1 MAIESFVYENGLR
14 VLHEKSPSH
23 LPLCTI
29 HVFCT
34 VGSAHET
41 HAKVKGISHYLEHIL
56 IQLSNINHRAF
67 EIFDKMGS
75 NINAVT
81 TKRYTCFYITVPE
94 KFSTTCIEIFSNM
107 LNDTKFNNSST
118 VIRKEKK
125 VIQDENERINRH
137 FSTQAFEFFES
148 TLYKG
153 CCFRDPV
160 DHNDFQ
166 DNRPDF
172 TETELYDWYR
182 QYYKPGN
189 IIISIVSR
197 NSIDYWRNII
207 QNTKFIDKP
216 ILSNPTGSTTTT
228 LLTKPERTFY
238 DFSLDCRV
246 KLNEMMLHTELIVG
260 FRTVEYYSTDQY
272 AFDLLNHILNGMSGR
287 LFRLLRQKHNLVY
300 SCNSVVEHS
309 EFIGYFTVQTECS
322 NEHVF
327 HQNKGILYY
336 IVKLYQ
342 DLVEN
347 GVSQKE
353 LTIAKESLK
362 SSLLLEQESIST
374 IGKYNGEQYLISST
388 KGKSVVPFLEQYNT
402 HYKPIQLRQINH
414 VIRNYFRLNRM
425 IITISSSNLFHSTYV
440 ESMVKKWFI
449 PNSRKHHHT
458 RRKRPRSR
466 RKQNL

>member
-1 MAIESFVYENGLR
+1 MAIESFVYKNGLR

-56 IQLSNINHRAF
+56 IQLSNINYRAF

-94 KFSTTCIEIFSNM
+94 KFSTTCVEIFSNM
-107 LNDTKFNNSST
+107 LNDTKFNKSST

-172 TETELYDWYR
+172 TETELYEWYH
-182 QYYKPGN
+182 QYYN
-189 IIISIVSR
+189 
-197 NSIDYWRNII
+197 
-207 QNTKFIDKP
+207 
-216 ILSNPTGSTTTT
+216 
-228 LLTKPERTFY
+228 
-238 DFSLDCRV
+238 
-246 KLNEMMLHTELIVG
+246 
-260 FRTVEYYSTDQY
+260 
-272 AFDLLNHILNGMSGR
+272 
-287 LFRLLRQKHNLVY
+287 
-300 SCNSVVEHS
+300 
-309 EFIGYFTVQTECS
+309 
-322 NEHVF
+322 
-327 HQNKGILYY
+327 
-336 IVKLYQ
+336 
-342 DLVEN
+342 
-347 GVSQKE
+347 
-353 LTIAKESLK
+353 
-362 SSLLLEQESIST
+362 
-374 IGKYNGEQYLISST
+374 ST
-388 KGKSVVPFLEQYNT
+388 K
-402 HYKPIQLRQINH
+402 R
-414 VIRNYFRLNRM
+414 
-425 IITISSSNLFHSTYV
+425 
-440 ESMVKKWFI
+440 
-449 PNSRKHHHT
+449 
-458 RRKRPRSR
+458 
-466 RKQNL
+466 

>member
-1 MAIESFVYENGLR
+1 MAIESFVYKNGLR

-94 KFSTTCIEIFSNM
+94 KFSTTCVEIFSNM
-107 LNDTKFNNSST
+107 LNDTKFNKSST

-172 TETELYDWYR
+172 TETELYEWYR

-197 NSIDYWRNII
+197 NDIDYWRNII

-216 ILSNPTGSTTTT
+216 RLSNPTSTTTTT

-246 KLNEMMLHTELIVG
+246 KLNEIMLNTELIVG

-272 AFDLLNHILNGMSGR
+272 AFDLLNHIFNGMSGR

-353 LTIAKESLK
+353 LTIAKESLR

-374 IGKYNGEQYLISST
+374 IGKYNGEQFLISST

-458 RRKRPRSR
+458 RRQRTRSR
-466 RKQNL
+466 QKQNL

>member
-1 MAIESFVYENGLR
+1 MAIESFVYKNGLR

-94 KFSTTCIEIFSNM
+94 KFSTTCVEIFSNM
-107 LNDTKFNNSST
+107 LNDTKFNKSST

-172 TETELYDWYR
+172 TETELYEWYR

-197 NSIDYWRNII
+197 NDIDYWRNII

-216 ILSNPTGSTTTT
+216 RLSNPTSTTTTT

-246 KLNEMMLHTELIVG
+246 KLNEIMLNTELIVG

-272 AFDLLNHILNGMSGR
+272 AFDLLNHIFNGMSGR

-353 LTIAKESLK
+353 LTIAKESLR

-374 IGKYNGEQYLISST
+374 IGKYNGEQFLISST

-449 PNSRKHHHT
+449 PNSKKHHHT
-458 RRKRPRSR
+458 RRQRPRP
-466 RKQNL
+466 